1 MSGKGYP
8 TQQRPYPVQQNN
20 IQFAYPQSQAQ
31 PWQPT
36 APPMY
41 GSPNDP
47 PPPYSY
53 QAPPQQTMPNYSQ
66 YQVFPSQ
73 AQNVQMSTPGVIPV
87 SGQVTMASFDSGARF
102 DGISQPRI
110 PPPPPG
116 YMPTAAQQAVMQG
129 QPVMATQQKANWFS
143 GSGGGYTWGGL

>member
-8 TQQRPYPVQQNN
+8 TQPRPYPVQQNN
-20 IQFAYPQSQAQ
+20 VQFAYPQAQ
-31 PWQPT
+31 PWQPS

-41 GSPNDP
+41 GMPNEA

-53 QAPPQQTMPNYSQ
+53 QPPPQQPQMPAG
-66 YQVFPSQ
+66 YQMYPQ
-73 AQNVQMSTPGVIPV
+73 TQNVQLAGPGGMV
-87 SGQVTMASFDSGARF
+87 SNGQVAMASFDSGARF

-116 YMPTAAQQAVMQG
+116 CMPTAAQQAVMQG
-129 QPVMATQQKANWFS
+129 RPIVAQQQKANWFS